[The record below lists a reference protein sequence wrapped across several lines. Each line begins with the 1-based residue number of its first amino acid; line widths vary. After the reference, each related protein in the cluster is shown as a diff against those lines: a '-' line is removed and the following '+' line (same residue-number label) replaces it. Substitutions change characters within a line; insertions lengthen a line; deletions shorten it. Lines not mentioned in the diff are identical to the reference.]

1 MRRTLAT
8 RLLRLLPVFAT
19 VLFILGDSKPASA
32 VMCFQ
37 DLRTCYYQA
46 SAATD
51 WWSVWMTGLDCEL
64 DFTDCARRAII
75 GR

>member
-1 MRRTLAT
+1 MKRTLAT

-19 VLFILGDSKPASA
+19 VLFILGDSKPVAA

-37 DLRTCYYQA
+37 DLRICYYEA
-46 SAATD
+46 SRAAD
-51 WWSVWMTGLDCEL
+51 WFAMWMTGLDCEL
-64 DFTDCARRAII
+64 GFVDCTRRAII

>member
-19 VLFILGDSKPASA
+19 VLFILGDSKPAAA

-37 DLRTCYYQA
+37 DLRICYYIA

-51 WWSVWMTGLDCEL
+51 WWGMWMTGLDCEL
-64 DFTDCARRAII
+64 DFTDCTRRAII